1 MRVPRVHRFV
11 LTVAAAAVLAMTAT
25 GLVPYQLDLPHARIA
40 NERTYQVGTALAAPQ
55 TTLEFWTISLQP
67 FFTDY
72 VNGLV
77 AGYQRANPGV
87 QVKWVDVQFQAIEQK
102 LLAAIAGG
110 VPPDVANLNV
120 EFTGRVAE
128 RGALL
133 DMDAAV
139 PAADRAKY
147 FEGLWA
153 SGRFKGRSYGIP
165 WYIAPPV
172 LIYNSELFKKAGLN
186 PLDPPATEEAMIQAA
201 KRIKDRGQV
210 YGFMPLI
217 DGTRLMH
224 QFLENGLPVLSE
236 NGKRAVFNSPAHVAY
251 LQKYVD
257 LYEKDYFPDD
267 TLRRGFTG
275 AVERYSAGQLGMLLV
290 GPQFLLRVKESNPEV
305 YAKTFVA
312 PYPMGKGRV
321 IHAPL
326 MVLAVPKASRHQQ
339 EAVKF
344 ALFVTND
351 ENQLAFSKLT
361 VIFPSTKKAVADP
374 YFKQRGA
381 GPEWKARAIAADELR
396 FGRDL
401 TVVVPNQSE
410 LDKIFREAVE
420 SAFFGKMSPKEAL
433 DWAVREWNARL

>member
-1 MRVPRVHRFV
+1 MEMHVWRVRGAIGV
-11 LTVAAAAVLAMTAT
+11 LIVIVLAAAGSGV
-25 GLVPYQLDLPHARIA
+25 
-40 NERTYQVGTALAAPQ
+40 AAPQ

-72 VNGLV
+72 VNGMIND
-77 AGYQRANPGV
+77 YQRANPGV
-87 QVKWVDVQFQAIEQK
+87 QVKWVDVQMQAIEQK

-110 VPPDVANLNV
+110 VPPDVVNLNV
-120 EFTGRVAE
+120 EFTVRIAE
-128 RGALL
+128 KGALL
-133 DMDAAV
+133 DLDSAV
-139 PAADRAKY
+139 PAAERAKY

-153 SGRFKGRSYGIP
+153 GGRFRGRSYGIP

-172 LIYNSELFKKAGLN
+172 LFFNSDLFKKAGLDA
-186 PLDPPATEEAMIQAA
+186 LTPPDSEDEMIEAAR
-201 KRIKDRGQV
+201 RIKDRTKD

-224 QFLENGLPVLSE
+224 RFRENGLPMLSE
-236 NGKRAVFNSPAHVAY
+236 DGKRAVFNSPAHVAY
-251 LQKYVD
+251 LEKYVD
-257 LYEKDYFPDD
+257 LFKKDYFPDD

-290 GPQFLLRVKESNPEV
+290 GPQFLLRIKESNPEI

-312 PYPMGKGRV
+312 PYPMGKGKV
-321 IHAPL
+321 IHAGL
-326 MVLAVPKASRHQQ
+326 MALTVPRASRHQQ

-344 ALFVTND
+344 ALYVTND
-351 ENQLAFSKLT
+351 ENQLEFAKLPGT
-361 VIFPSTKKAVADP
+361 VIFPSTKKAAADP
-374 YFKQRGA
+374 FFKQKGA
-381 GPEWKARAIAADELR
+381 GPEWKARTIAADELK

-401 TVVVPNQSE
+401 TVVVSNQSE
-410 LDKIFREAVE
+410 LYKIFREAVE

>member
-1 MRVPRVHRFV
+1 MHVWRVRGAIGV
-11 LTVAAAAVLAMTAT
+11 LIVIVLAAAGSGV
-25 GLVPYQLDLPHARIA
+25 
-40 NERTYQVGTALAAPQ
+40 AAPQ

-72 VNGLV
+72 VNGMIND
-77 AGYQRANPGV
+77 YQRANPGV
-87 QVKWVDVQFQAIEQK
+87 QVKWVDVQMQAIEQK

-110 VPPDVANLNV
+110 VPPDVVNLNV
-120 EFTGRVAE
+120 EFTVRIAE
-128 RGALL
+128 KGALL
-133 DMDAAV
+133 DLDSAV
-139 PAADRAKY
+139 PAAERAKY

-153 SGRFKGRSYGIP
+153 GGRFRGRSYGIP

-172 LIYNSELFKKAGLN
+172 LFFNSDLFKKAGLDA
-186 PLDPPATEEAMIQAA
+186 LTPPDSEDEMIEAAR
-201 KRIKDRGQV
+201 RIKDRTKD

-224 QFLENGLPVLSE
+224 RFRENGLPMLSE
-236 NGKRAVFNSPAHVAY
+236 DGKRAVFNSPAHVAY
-251 LQKYVD
+251 LEKYVD
-257 LYEKDYFPDD
+257 LFKKDYFPDD

-290 GPQFLLRVKESNPEV
+290 GPQFLLRIKESNPEI

-312 PYPMGKGRV
+312 PYPMGKGKV
-321 IHAPL
+321 IHAGL
-326 MVLAVPKASRHQQ
+326 MALTVPRASRHQQ

-344 ALFVTND
+344 ALYVTND
-351 ENQLAFSKLT
+351 ENQLQFAKLPGT
-361 VIFPSTKKAVADP
+361 VIFPSTKKAAADP
-374 YFKQRGA
+374 FFKQKGA
-381 GPEWKARAIAADELR
+381 GPEWKARTIAADELK

-401 TVVVPNQSE
+401 TVVVSNQSE
-410 LDKIFREAVE
+410 LYKIFREAVE

>member
-1 MRVPRVHRFV
+1 MRLWWRPGI
-11 LTVAAAAVLAMTAT
+11 AAAAVVLIMAAT
-25 GLVPYQLDLPHARIA
+25 GL
-40 NERTYQVGTALAAPQ
+40 GAPQ

-72 VNGLV
+72 VNGLT

-87 QVKWVDVQFQAIEQK
+87 RIKWVDVQFQAVEQK

-110 VPPDVANLNV
+110 VPPDVVNLNV
-120 EFTGRVAE
+120 EFTARIAE

-147 FEGLWA
+147 FEGLWT
-153 SGRFKGRSYGIP
+153 SSRFRGRSYGIP

-172 LIYNSELFKKAGLN
+172 LIYNSELFKMAGLN
-186 PLDPPATEEAMIQAA
+186 ARHPPASEEAMIEAA
-201 KRIKDRGQV
+201 KRIKDRTQV
-210 YGFMPLI
+210 YGFMPPI
-217 DGTRLMH
+217 DGTRLIY
-224 QFLENGLPVLSE
+224 QFLENGLPIRSAD
-236 NGKRAVFNSPAHVAY
+236 GKRAVFNSPAHVAY

-257 LYEKDYFPDD
+257 LFKKDYFPDD

-290 GPQFLLRVKESNPEV
+290 GPQFLLRIKASNPEV

-326 MVLAVPKASRHQQ
+326 MALAVPKASRNQR
-339 EAVKF
+339 EAGKF
-344 ALFVTND
+344 ALYVTSD
-351 ENQLAFSKLT
+351 ENQLEFSKLT
-361 VIFPSTKKAVADP
+361 VIFPSTKKAAADP
-374 YFKQRGA
+374 YFQQRGA
-381 GPEWKARAIAADELR
+381 GPEGKARSVAVEELK

-410 LDKIFREAVE
+410 LYKIFREAIE